1 MEMTN
6 ETLMRQHFILWW
18 VGVLSIAVYGT
29 CAHAQEVT
37 LTDGRPIAT
46 AIETLSLEHLYGVP
60 ITYEDT
66 LYMNDNDIADI
77 TEAVRA
83 DHDGSNLNRVLVPV
97 ERTITFTLPEP
108 QPSETVRSQSERA
121 EAALAAVK
129 SVLDSYTF
137 SGGAGS
143 FTVSEDSFGLHIISR
158 AFTDASGK
166 SQILKPALETQ
177 ISITHRLKPALT
189 LINEICKQLSTA
201 DGGVVELGAV
211 PMKLLASHLVNVDVT
226 NGAARDILESI
237 SKQIEVPLS
246 WELFCDHDRC
256 ALNIHVVE

>member
-1 MEMTN
+1 
-6 ETLMRQHFILWW
+6 
-18 VGVLSIAVYGT
+18 
-29 CAHAQEVT
+29 
-37 LTDGRPIAT
+37 
-46 AIETLSLEHLYGVP
+46 
-60 ITYEDT
+60 
-66 LYMNDNDIADI
+66 
-77 TEAVRA
+77 
-83 DHDGSNLNRVLVPV
+83 
-97 ERTITFTLPEP
+97 
-108 QPSETVRSQSERA
+108 
-121 EAALAAVK
+121 
-129 SVLDSYTF
+129 VLDSYTF